1 MKKSD
6 ERKVLEAK
14 DGFYAALKDYFDLLK
29 VLSKRGIEPTV
40 DQYHALTIN
49 ICKMTKTLRRINDTN
64 NEEADYDI

>member
-29 VLSKRGIEPTV
+29 ILSKRGIEPTV
-40 DQYHALTIN
+40 DHNHALTIN
-49 ICKMTKTLRRINDTN
+49 ISKMTKTLRRINDTN